1 MFEIEEKILER
12 SIYDGKMGRNM
23 KKSKSI
29 ASMRVVC
36 EKNQEKI
43 LERSI
48 DDVRKVKRRSESVAL
63 MMVENWGEDLRA

>member
-1 MFEIEEKILER
+1 
-12 SIYDGKMGRNM
+12 M
-23 KKSKSI
+23 KRSKSI

-48 DDVRKVKRRSESVAL
+48 DDVRKVKRRSESVAS
-63 MMVENWGEDLRA
+63 MMAEN

>member
-1 MFEIEEKILER
+1 MFQIEEKILER
-12 SIYDGKMGRNM
+12 SINDGKM
-23 KKSKSI
+23 KSI
-29 ASMRVVC
+29 ASMRVEC